1 MDNGRTITPPIT
13 EKPVLGYGGYWPTM
27 FFAWILVHAVIF
39 PGIRP
44 PESTISP
51 HSIISLDFIISLDS
65 GRMADDNPHQAVQ
78 AQRTAGL
85 AGTSAKALRCLRHE
99 PVLQDGKRCRVIL
112 SFGLWSIWC
121 LGLRP
126 RCCVGLWPNVFI
138 FGLWPIAFL
147 VGQRPSEV
155 ACGLWPRRSAGFSWA
170 AAQLRLA
177 PFAWAL
183 AQVRLLN
190 WNMFHNDV
198 VAEEEDDEDEA
209 HVLRS
214 QVPYPVVGFGSE
226 ETSSFGTGLAE
237 RWIKGT
243 GDRLS
248 YLHGWALAH
257 CVSCWAAAQRGLL
270 WALAHCVSQWALAQ
284 RVSCWALAQ
293 GVSCW
298 AAA

>member
-51 HSIISLDFIISLDS
+51 HSIISPDFTISLDS

-155 ACGLWPRRSAGFSWA
+155 YFGLWPIVFLSGLWPREFPVGLWPRMFLVGQRPSEVACGLWPRRSAGFSWA

-198 VAEEEDDEDEA
+198 VAEE
-209 HVLRS
+209 
-214 QVPYPVVGFGSE
+214 
-226 ETSSFGTGLAE
+226 
-237 RWIKGT
+237 
-243 GDRLS
+243 
-248 YLHGWALAH
+248 
-257 CVSCWAAAQRGLL
+257 
-270 WALAHCVSQWALAQ
+270 
-284 RVSCWALAQ
+284 
-293 GVSCW
+293 
-298 AAA
+298 